1 MGVPRN
7 WGGGTCESESMAH
20 TAIAASR
27 GRFLLGY
34 GACALAG
41 CLWGTGFFFGK
52 IALAEMGVAHM
63 VLYRF
68 VFACLV
74 LAPLVWWHPARLTA
88 AEWRVLLLASFLGVP
103 VQFLLQF
110 YGLSLT
116 TVSHAALM
124 VGTMP
129 VLLAV
134 AASLFAH
141 ERLEG
146 VGWVALLGSTVGVAL
161 IVLGRTPVTSDG
173 RGPSIAGD
181 LLVVL
186 SLVIALGWI
195 LLNKQLMQWHPPVVV
210 TSYGLLSGA
219 AMLAV
224 VVLATRGM
232 PPLHG
237 VSGRAWLA
245 LAASGLLCTA
255 STTLLW
261 NWGIHRVPAS
271 RAGVFLNLEPAVGS
285 ILGVQVLG
293 DRLGPFAWVGGGLIV
308 AAAIALTTRGHADAA
323 AILE

>member
-1 MGVPRN
+1 
-7 WGGGTCESESMAH
+7 MAQ
-20 TAIAASR
+20 TLIAASR
-27 GRFLLGY
+27 GRFVLGY

-52 IALAEMGVAHM
+52 IALTEMGVAHM

-68 VFACLV
+68 LFACV
-74 LAPLVWWHPARLTA
+74 ALAPLGWRYPARFSA

-103 VQFLLQF
+103 VQFLVQF

-141 ERLEG
+141 ERLDV
-146 VGWVALLGSTVGVAL
+146 VGWAALLGSTVGVAL
-161 IVLGRTPVTSDG
+161 IVLGGTPATSDG
-173 RGPSIAGD
+173 RGPTIAGD

-195 LLNKQLMQWHPPVVV
+195 LLNKQLMERHPPVVV
-210 TSYGLLSGA
+210 TAYGLLSGA
-219 AMLAV
+219 AMLAG
-224 VVLATRGM
+224 VVLATRGA
-232 PPLHG
+232 PPVHG
-237 VSGRAWLA
+237 VSGRVWLA
-245 LAASGLLCTA
+245 LAASGVLCTA
-255 STTLLW
+255 CTTLLW
-261 NWGIHRVPAS
+261 NWGIYRVPAS
-271 RAGVFLNLEPAVGS
+271 RAGVFLNLEPAMGS
-285 ILGVQVLG
+285 ILGIQLLG
-293 DRLGPFAWVGGGLIV
+293 DRLGPLAWVGGGLIV
-308 AAAIALTTRGHADAA
+308 AAAVTLTTRGHTEAV

>member
-1 MGVPRN
+1 M
-7 WGGGTCESESMAH
+7 TQ
-20 TAIAASR
+20 TAIAPSR
-27 GRFLLGY
+27 GRFVLGY

-52 IALAEMGVAHM
+52 IALTEMGVAHM

-68 VFACLV
+68 LFACVV
-74 LAPLVWWHPARLTA
+74 LAPLVWRHPAQLSA

-103 VQFLLQF
+103 VQFLVQF

-129 VLLAV
+129 VLLAL

-141 ERLEG
+141 ERLDA
-146 VGWVALLGSTVGVAL
+146 VGWVALVGSTVGVAL
-161 IVLGRTPVTSDG
+161 IVLGGTPVISDG

-195 LLNKQLMQWHPPVVV
+195 LLNKRLMERHPPVVV
-210 TSYGLLSGA
+210 TAYGLLSGA

-224 VVLATRGM
+224 VVLATCGV
-232 PPLHG
+232 PPVRG

-245 LAASGLLCTA
+245 LVASGVLCTA

-261 NWGIHRVPAS
+261 NWGMHRVPAS
-271 RAGVFLNLEPAVGS
+271 RAGVFLNLEPAMGS
-285 ILGVQVLG
+285 VLGVHLLG
-293 DRLGPFAWVGGGLIV
+293 DRLGPFAWVGGGMIV
-308 AAAIALTTRGHADAA
+308 AAAIALTTRGHADAVS
-323 AILE
+323 ILE

>member
-1 MGVPRN
+1 
-7 WGGGTCESESMAH
+7 MAQ
-20 TAIAASR
+20 TMIAASR
-27 GRFLLGY
+27 GRFVLGY

-52 IALAEMGVAHM
+52 IALTEMGVAHM

-68 VFACLV
+68 LFACVV
-74 LAPLVWWHPARLTA
+74 LAPLLWRHPPRFSA

-103 VQFLLQF
+103 VQFLVQF

-116 TVSHAALM
+116 SVSHAALM
-124 VGTMP
+124 VGTLP
-129 VLLAV
+129 VLLAL

-141 ERLEG
+141 ERLDA
-146 VGWVALLGSTVGVAL
+146 VGWAALMSSTAGVAL
-161 IVLGRTPVTSDG
+161 IVLGGTPATPNGS
-173 RGPSIAGD
+173 GPSIAGD

-195 LLNKQLMQWHPPVVV
+195 LLNKRLMEQHPPVVV
-210 TSYGLLSGA
+210 TAYGLLSGA

-224 VVLATRGM
+224 VVLAARGV
-232 PPLHG
+232 PPVHG
-237 VSGRAWLA
+237 VSGRVWLA
-245 LAASGLLCTA
+245 LAASGVLCTA

-285 ILGVQVLG
+285 ILGVQLLG
-293 DRLGPFAWVGGGLIV
+293 DRLGPWAWLGGVLIV
-308 AAAIALTTRGHADAA
+308 VSAFTLTTRTHTEPV

>member
-1 MGVPRN
+1 M
-7 WGGGTCESESMAH
+7 TH
-20 TAIAASR
+20 TAKTTAPR
-27 GRFLLGY
+27 RFALGY

-68 VFACLV
+68 LFACAVLV
-74 LAPLVWWHPARLTA
+74 PLLWRNPARFTG
-88 AEWRVLLLASFLGVP
+88 AEWRVLLLASLLGVP
-103 VQFLLQF
+103 VQFLVQF

-134 AASLFAH
+134 AASLFER
-141 ERLEG
+141 ERLDA
-146 VGWVALLGSTVGVAL
+146 VGWVALVGSTAGVAL
-161 IVLGRTPVTSDG
+161 IVLGGTPAIPDG
-173 RGPSIAGD
+173 RGPSVAGD

-186 SLVIALGWI
+186 SLIIALGWI
-195 LLNKQLMQWHPPVVV
+195 LLNMRLMQRHPPVVV
-210 TSYGLLSGA
+210 TAYGLVSGA

-224 VVLATRGM
+224 IVLATHGT
-232 PPLHG
+232 PPVLG
-237 VSGRAWLA
+237 VSGRVWLA
-245 LAASGLLCTA
+245 LAASGILCTA

-271 RAGVFLNLEPAVGS
+271 RAGVFLNLEPAVGAM
-285 ILGVQVLG
+285 LGVQLLG
-293 DRLGPFAWVGGGLIV
+293 DRLGQFAWMGGGLIV
-308 AAAIALTTRGHADAA
+308 AAAIALTTRGHAEVAS
-323 AILE
+323 ILE

>member
-1 MGVPRN
+1 MTRI
-7 WGGGTCESESMAH
+7 E
-20 TAIAASR
+20 AAQSR
-27 GRFLLGY
+27 GQFVLGY

-41 CLWGTGFFFGK
+41 SLWGTGFFFGK

-68 VFACLV
+68 LFACVVLV
-74 LAPLVWWHPARLTA
+74 PLVWRHPPRFSR

-103 VQFLLQF
+103 VQFLVQF

-124 VGTMP
+124 VGTLP

-134 AASLFAH
+134 ASSLFAH
-141 ERLEG
+141 ERMDT
-146 VGWVALLGSTVGVAL
+146 VGWLALVGSTVGVAL
-161 IVLGRTPVTSDG
+161 IVLGRTAFTSDG
-173 RGPSIAGD
+173 RGPSMAGD

-195 LLNKQLMQWHPPVVV
+195 LLNKQLMHRHPPMVV
-210 TSYGLLSGA
+210 TAYGLLSGA

-224 VVLATRGM
+224 VVLATCGA
-232 PPLHG
+232 PPIRG
-237 VSGRAWLA
+237 VSGRVWLA
-245 LAASGLLCTA
+245 LAASGVLCTA

-261 NWGIHRVPAS
+261 NWGIHRVPMS
-271 RAGVFLNLEPAVGS
+271 RAGVFLNLEPAMGS
-285 ILGVQVLG
+285 ILGVQLLG
-293 DRLGPFAWVGGGLIV
+293 DRMGPFAWVGGGLIV
-308 AAAIALTTRGHADAA
+308 TAAVVLTTRGQAEAA

>member
-1 MGVPRN
+1 
-7 WGGGTCESESMAH
+7 MAQ
-20 TAIAASR
+20 TVIAENK
-27 GRFLLGY
+27 GRFVLGY

-52 IALAEMGVAHM
+52 IALTEMGVAHM

-68 VFACLV
+68 LFAAV
-74 LAPLVWWHPARLTA
+74 ALAPLVWRHKARFST
-88 AEWRVLLLASFLGVP
+88 AEWRALLLASFLGVP
-103 VQFLLQF
+103 VQFLVQF

-141 ERLEG
+141 ERLDN
-146 VGWVALLGSTVGVAL
+146 VGWVALVGSTVGVAL
-161 IVLGRTPVTSDG
+161 IVLGGTPAISDG

-186 SLVIALGWI
+186 SLVSALGWI
-195 LLNKQLMQWHPPVVV
+195 LLNKHLMQRHPPVVV
-210 TSYGLLSGA
+210 TAYGLLSGA

-224 VVLATRGM
+224 VVLGTRGV
-232 PPLHG
+232 PPVHG
-237 VSGRAWLA
+237 VSGRVWLA
-245 LAASGLLCTA
+245 LAASGVLCTA

-261 NWGIHRVPAS
+261 NWGMHRVPAS
-271 RAGVFLNLEPAVGS
+271 RAGVFLNLEPALGS
-285 ILGVQVLG
+285 MLGVQLLG
-293 DRLGPFAWVGGGLIV
+293 DRLGPFAWVGGGMIV
-308 AAAIALTTRGHADAA
+308 AAAVTLTTRGHGEAN